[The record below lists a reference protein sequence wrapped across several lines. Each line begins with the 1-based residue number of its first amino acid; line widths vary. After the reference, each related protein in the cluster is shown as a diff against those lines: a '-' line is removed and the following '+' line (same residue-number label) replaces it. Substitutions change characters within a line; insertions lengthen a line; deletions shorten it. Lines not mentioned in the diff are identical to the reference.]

1 MTQAAR
7 WLGPK
12 LLWILAFC
20 SLGEVAHAQ
29 ATITE
34 DFDVKTIQLMRIV
47 EGKLFLRDVYTVRRV
62 SIVGSE
68 QVFLRVI
75 QNKVIEQ
82 TQSCGQLT
90 ERSVAISRL
99 SEPEL
104 LIPAGKFKEFVGII
118 NFYTKFRDRWE
129 NIATGKTKIFQYDFG
144 EGGRLRMSGDKERVT
159 LELWS
164 KNQVILSTQDLKV
177 INSISDN
184 INDVQKFLENHK
196 FDQCL

>member
-1 MTQAAR
+1 MTHAAWR
-7 WLGPK
+7 PALR
-12 LLWILAFC
+12 LLWILTFC
-20 SLGEVAHAQ
+20 PLSELAHAQ
-29 ATITE
+29 ATPTE

-47 EGKLFLRDVYTVRRV
+47 EGKLFLRDIYTVRRV
-62 SIVGSE
+62 SIAGSE
-68 QVFLRVI
+68 QVFLRVM

-90 ERSVAISRL
+90 DRSVAISRSL
-99 SEPEL
+99 EPEL
-104 LIPAGKFKEFVGII
+104 LIPAAKFKEFVGII

-129 NIATGKTKIFQYDFG
+129 NIAAGKAKIFQYEFG
-144 EGGRLRMSGDKERVT
+144 DGGRLRMSGDKDRVT
-159 LELWS
+159 LELSS
-164 KNQVILSTQDLKV
+164 KNQIILSTQDLRL